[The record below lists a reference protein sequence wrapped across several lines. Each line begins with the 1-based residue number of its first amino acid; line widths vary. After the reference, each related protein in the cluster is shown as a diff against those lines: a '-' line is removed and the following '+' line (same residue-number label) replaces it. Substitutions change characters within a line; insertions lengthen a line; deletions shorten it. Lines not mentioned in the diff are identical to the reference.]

1 MSDYDFEEWSVES
14 KVNNQ
19 ARDLVYLMKNV
30 DHDLDVLQVQ
40 LGTFFDSLEEGT
52 VFQRWRSRPVKFIK

>member
-1 MSDYDFEEWSVES
+1 MSDYDFEEWSAES
-14 KVNNQ
+14 KVKNK

-40 LGTFFDSLEEGT
+40 LGTLFDSWEVGGK
-52 VFQRWRSRPVKFIK
+52 VRSGNPS